1 MAPFLQSVVASAAMG
16 ALACALPGPTPEAV
30 MLPEGGAVQAA
41 APAASGSE
49 LEALLDRWQK
59 SVAELRSFTC
69 RFRQEKRVSFMRRP
83 LVSSGTLKYLDRKLL
98 WATET
103 PSASLLSFDGKEA
116 RIYHPEFQTLE
127 IYALGAAGGS
137 AAGFGKGG
145 IPGFTG
151 DFAALR
157 QQYAIEALPVEAESK
172 DHRLRMTPKDDAL
185 KKEVVAIEFL
195 LDDALTM
202 KEWKLARTNGDELKF
217 TVTDFVVNAKV
228 DPKELVFDVPAGT
241 KVVRMSGEEAPKG
254 DGAKDGKQ

>member
-16 ALACALPGPTPEAV
+16 ALACALPGAT
-30 MLPEGGAVQAA
+30 PEGGAVQAA
-41 APAASGSE
+41 APAASSSE

-185 KKEVVAIEFL
+185 
-195 LDDALTM
+195 TM

>member
-1 MAPFLQSVVASAAMG
+1 MAPFLQSVVASAVLG
-16 ALACALPGPTPEAV
+16 AFV
-30 MLPEGGAVQAA
+30 QGGAGA
-41 APAASGSE
+41 E
-49 LEALLDRWQK
+49 LDALLDRWQK
-59 SVAELRSFTC
+59 SVADLHSFTC

-83 LVSSGTLKYLDRKLL
+83 LVASGTLKYLDKKLL

-103 PSASLLSFDGKEA
+103 PSVSLLSFDGKEA

-157 QQYAIEALPVEAESK
+157 QQYAIEALAVEAGSK

-202 KEWKLARTNGDELKF
+202 KEWKLARTNGEELKF

-228 DPKELVFDVPAGT
+228 DPKELVFEVPAGT
-241 KVVRMSGEEAPKG
+241 KIVRMGGEEAPKG
-254 DGAKDGKQ
+254 DGAKDGKR

>member
-16 ALACALPGPTPEAV
+16 ALALALPGPTPKAV
-30 MLPEGGAVQAA
+30 ALPEGGAVQAA
-41 APAASGSE
+41 APAASSSE

-116 RIYHPEFQTLE
+116 RIYHREFQTLE

-172 DHRLRMTPKDDAL
+172 DHRLRMTPK
-185 KKEVVAIEFL
+185 
-195 LDDALTM
+195 DDALTM